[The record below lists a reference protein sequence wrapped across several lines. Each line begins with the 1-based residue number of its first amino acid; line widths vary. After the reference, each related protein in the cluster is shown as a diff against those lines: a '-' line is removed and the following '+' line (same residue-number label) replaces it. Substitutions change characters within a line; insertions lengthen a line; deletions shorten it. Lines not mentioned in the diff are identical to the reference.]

1 LASLKKLTNPW
12 FYPNLATMDGP
23 SQSVFKVLL
32 ADDLE
37 DDRILL
43 KLALAH
49 TSFIHIVGETSD
61 GIETIAYLQG
71 EGKYADREKHPYP
84 DLLLLDLKMPK
95 RDGFEVL
102 KWIREPQGD
111 RALGFDGPRG
121 HPTFLSPGRGFLPG
135 QAAGAG
141 GPRLDAQGVGKI
153 PGSFPKDG

>member
-1 LASLKKLTNPW
+1 
-12 FYPNLATMDGP
+12 MEGP

-61 GIETIAYLQG
+61 GLETIAYLQG
-71 EGKYADREKHPYP
+71 EGKYGDREKHPFP

-102 KWIREPQGD
+102 KWVREQKHLNLKVVVLSASMD
-111 RALGFDGPRG
+111 RADIQRSYHLGADFYQAKPQVPEDRG
-121 HPTFLSPGRGFLPG
+121 SMLKALERYLVHS
-135 QAAGAG
+135 Q
-141 GPRLDAQGVGKI
+141 KM
-153 PGSFPKDG
+153 SE